1 MLKISALLGAIGL
14 GLLLLSAL
22 PRAAPAPQPATVA
35 SVPAAQGDV
44 AYGKALFGAKGCVQ
58 CHHHAALAE
67 SGKFA
72 GSDTPDL
79 TNYRPDPAYLRR
91 WLKNPPEVKPGTTM
105 PVLNLNDAEIEAL
118 IAFLSA
124 NQAGS

>member
-22 PRAAPAPQPATVA
+22 PPTTAAPQPAAVA
-35 SVPAAQGDV
+35 GVPAAQGDV

-79 TNYRPDPAYLRR
+79 TNYRADPTFLRTWLKDPAA
-91 WLKNPPEVKPGTTM
+91 VKPATTM
-105 PVLNLNDAEIEAL
+105 PNLGLKSTEIEAL